1 MTEKE
6 QRDFPL
12 PFKVGSNLLL
22 KSLSGGNRL
31 QTQFSQEITQLLFIL
46 CAFQG
51 NTIDG
56 WDLWNLNHF
65 PKQENEFRKEVSALL
80 KLSSAT
86 KIAAFWSGIY
96 FILGFKHAEKEP
108 LPEYTAT
115 LHRTVQCTCNW
126 SEWNG
131 ILEKIYRKK
140 TTLEA
145 KILCSEASAFALNGL

>member
-6 QRDFPL
+6 QRDYSL

-31 QTQFSQEITQLLFIL
+31 ETQFFKEISQLLFIL

-56 WDLWNLNHF
+56 WDLWNLNYF
-65 PKQENEFRKEVSALL
+65 RKQEDEFRKEVSALL
-80 KLSSAT
+80 KLSSAM

-96 FILGFKHAEKEP
+96 FILGLIHAEKEP
-108 LPEYTAT
+108 LLEYTAT
-115 LHRTVQCTCNW
+115 LQRTVQCTCNW
-126 SEWNG
+126 SEWSG
-131 ILEKIYRKK
+131 ILEKIYREK
-140 TTLEA
+140 TILEA
-145 KILCSEASAFALNGL
+145 NFFAQSHLHSH